1 MHFTCGSIATR
12 PEIDPSSAEIM
23 PGPML
28 VTGYHCHML
37 WDCFS
42 VRISG
47 IAALVCLAGCVG
59 PVDEVPFT
67 LIGQPKPP
75 ITDLDV
81 CDTAQDCAA
90 RLRNLVKNANRDWIG
105 VPQSADGYSNGT
117 RLFAYRGLRRKL
129 TCGELQLAIEDTKA
143 AMSTLEKASYE
154 RARALAGEV
163 MRELATE
170 QGKRCNRRAD
180 SIEEPRVTELFQ
192 T

>member
-1 MHFTCGSIATR
+1 MA
-12 PEIDPSSAEIM
+12 DDWANA
-23 PGPML
+23 
-28 VTGYHCHML
+28 TGYHCHML

-42 VRISG
+42 GRISG
-47 IAALVCLAGCVG
+47 IAALVCLAGCAG

-67 LIGQPKPP
+67 LIGQPKPTVADP
-75 ITDLDV
+75 DL
-81 CDTAQDCAA
+81 CDAAQDCAA
-90 RLRNLVKNANRDWIG
+90 RLVKNANRDWIG

-180 SIEEPRVTELFQ
+180 SIDGHALPNYPRDRAMSAVVILGDKITGCPGAHARV
-192 T
+192 